1 MTIMLNMPVLLLLV
15 ASLTTTSATS
25 TTSRSLAVYKPT
37 NVSTAWDNHFSAFGG
52 QDLDK
57 IMLDYDNSSVLKAYD
72 FTSKV
77 QYTHV
82 GEVAIRGFFAGL
94 FTLLSDLSG
103 LTAPTVEVTEAP
115 NKQVYL
121 IWTCP
126 TSGITSAQDTFIYT
140 DAFKISRQNIAYTA
154 APACPAV
161 VKTDAAPRT
170 APSMLV
176 AAACVVAALLR

>member
-1 MTIMLNMPVLLLLV
+1 MADAPAYNP
-15 ASLTTTSATS
+15 TS
-25 TTSRSLAVYKPT
+25 VQE
-37 NVSTAWDNHFSAFGG
+37 AWDNHFSAFGG

>member
-1 MTIMLNMPVLLLLV
+1 MADAPAYNP
-15 ASLTTTSATS
+15 TS
-25 TTSRSLAVYKPT
+25 VQE
-37 NVSTAWDNHFSAFGG
+37 AWDNHFSAFGG

-57 IMLDYDNSSVLKAYD
+57 IMLDYDADSVLKAYD
-72 FTSKV
+72 FTSKM

-121 IWTCP
+121 IWCCP

-140 DAFKISRQNIAYTA
+140 DAFKISRQNIAYT
-154 APACPAV
+154 
-161 VKTDAAPRT
+161 T
-170 APSMLV
+170 A
-176 AAACVVAALLR
+176 

>member
-1 MTIMLNMPVLLLLV
+1 MADAPSYNP
-15 ASLTTTSATS
+15 TS
-25 TTSRSLAVYKPT
+25 VQE
-37 NVSTAWDNHFSAFGG
+37 AWDNHFSAFGG

-72 FTSKV
+72 FSSKV
-77 QYTHV
+77 QQTNV

-170 APSMLV
+170 APSMLI

>member
-15 ASLTTTSATS
+15 ASLTTTRATS
-25 TTSRSLAVYKPT
+25 NTRSLAAYKPT